1 MIQIRSVFVFAM
13 LLLILAGNAPASAG
27 AVSWRTIR
35 DSDVERIN
43 AGLRPGEPTVDIGVY
58 LPDNLDP
65 AFVQAFSL
73 DRFLTEFG
81 TAKQIFAAA
90 GVQLRLAWIKTG
102 TIDPQYLE
110 IQSNDMVGETPA
122 GRRVNMYVDSV
133 RQKSSLSPEARAAF
147 ESIVE
152 RHEHA
157 SRMVHVVILQD
168 VFMSFFE
175 QIDDR
180 TYEPR
185 TITTGGLSFPTYSY
199 HGLPEHLRGVITITR
214 NDTAER
220 LLAHELGHKLLNV
233 SHEYRDTAPQHE
245 VRAEGGLM
253 LYGRGTEIPPGAAGR
268 WHRERL
274 HLSPFVYRVDADG
287 KRVWNGDY
295 IEGGHYYD
303 PIYRD
308 YVVRFEPEPIIH
320 PQAVESAK

>member
-1 MIQIRSVFVFAM
+1 MIRIQSAFACAVLM
-13 LLLILAGNAPASAG
+13 LALAAAAPASAE
-27 AVSWRTIR
+27 AVKWRTIR
-35 DSDVERIN
+35 QGDVERIN
-43 AGLRPGEPTVDIGVY
+43 SGLRPGEPTVDIGVY

-65 AFVQAFSL
+65 AFAKTFSL
-73 DRFLTEFG
+73 DRFLEEFG
-81 TAKQIFAAA
+81 TAQQIFATA
-90 GVQLRLAWIKTG
+90 GVQLRLAWVKTG
-102 TIDPQYLE
+102 TIDPQFLD
-110 IQSNDMVGETPA
+110 IQSNDMVGDTPS

-133 RQKSSLSPEARAAF
+133 RQRSSLAPEARAAF

-157 SRMVHVVILQD
+157 SRTVHVVILQD

-175 QIDDR
+175 RIDDR

-199 HGLPEHLRGVITITR
+199 RDLPTHLRGVITVTR

-233 SHEYRDTAPQHE
+233 SHEYRDTEPQHE

-253 LYGRGTEIPPGAAGR
+253 LYGRGTDIPSGAAGR

-287 KRVWNGDY
+287 KRIWNADY
-295 IEGGHYYD
+295 VEGGHYYD
-303 PIYRD
+303 PVYGD
-308 YVVRFEPEPIIH
+308 HVVRFEPEPIIH

>member
-1 MIQIRSVFVFAM
+1 MTRIKSAFADAV
-13 LLLILAGNAPASAG
+13 LLLALAWNAPAPAE
-27 AVSWRTIR
+27 AVKWRTIR
-35 DSDVERIN
+35 EGDVERIN
-43 AGLRPGEPTVDIGVY
+43 AGLRPGEPTVDIGAY

-65 AFVQAFSL
+65 AFVQTFSL
-73 DRFLTEFG
+73 ERFLKEFG
-81 TAKQIFAAA
+81 TAQQIFAAA
-90 GVQLRLAWIKTG
+90 GVQLRLAWVRTG

-110 IQSNDMVGETPA
+110 IQSNDMVGETPS

-133 RQKSSLSPEARAAF
+133 RQKSSLSPEALAAF

-157 SRMVHVVILQD
+157 SRTVHVVILQD

-175 QIDDR
+175 KVDDR

-199 HGLPEHLRGVITITR
+199 RDLPAHLRGVITVTR
-214 NDTAER
+214 NDTGER

-233 SHEYRDTAPQHE
+233 SHEYRDTEPQHE

-253 LYGRGTEIPPGAAGR
+253 LYGRGTDIPSGAAGR

-274 HLSPFVYRVDADG
+274 HLSPFVYRLDAGG

-295 IEGGHYYD
+295 VEGGHYYD
-303 PIYRD
+303 PIYGD
-308 YVVRFEPEPIIH
+308 YVMKFEPAPIMH